1 MPNSLIIFLLILGV
15 ISIFLIHNM
24 VKRKKMLVS
33 HAILWDILIVSIMI
47 ASLSTSELKRIAT
60 LIGIAE
66 VSNLIFFIGFII
78 LLVLSLILTINISK
92 QKSTIT
98 TLVQELAL
106 TNKRLEDLNVSN
118 NKESNRKI

>member
-1 MPNSLIIFLLILGV
+1 MPNSLIIFLLVLGV

-33 HAILWDILIVSIMI
+33 HAILWDILIVSIMV
-47 ASLSTSELKRIAT
+47 ASLSTSELKRVAT
-60 LIGIAE
+60 FIGIAE

-118 NKESNRKI
+118 NKKSNRKI

>member
-1 MPNSLIIFLLILGV
+1 MPNSLIIFLLILGI

-24 VKRKKMLVS
+24 VKRKKMLIS
-33 HAILWDILIVSIMI
+33 HVILWDILIVSIMV
-47 ASLSTSELKRIAT
+47 ASLSTSELKKVAT
-60 LIGIAE
+60 FIGIEE

-98 TLVQELAL
+98 SLVQELAL
-106 TNKRLEDLNVSN
+106 TNKRLEDLNASN
-118 NKESNRKI
+118 NKKSNRKI